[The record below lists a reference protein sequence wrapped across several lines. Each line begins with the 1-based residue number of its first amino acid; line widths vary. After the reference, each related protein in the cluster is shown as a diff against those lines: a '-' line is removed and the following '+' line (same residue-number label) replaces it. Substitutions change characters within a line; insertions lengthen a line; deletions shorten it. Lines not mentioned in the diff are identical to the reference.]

1 MIVIVTMVISIMT
14 TTKCPALF
22 SEPLWH
28 GTRYDI
34 VNGVSIYIVC
44 IEATTNGIN
53 VIIQSESPLV
63 FSNFLSSQ
71 VSHCVRLLVCILIK
85 RKRQTILKL
94 HVISY

>member
-71 VSHCVRLLVCILIK
+71 VSHCVRLLDCILIK